1 MKRAVDKVL
10 ARDPNVVLRHFALVA
25 AAAAVATLAM
35 IAAAAAQ
42 ENPGMRPMPGHITE
56 APVGH
61 RQPHE
66 WNLPHKLQR
75 DEGHR
80 TGPQIDFDKQLQ
92 ICRGC

>member
-1 MKRAVDKVL
+1 MKRAVDQAL
-10 ARDPNVVLRHFALVA
+10 ARDPNVVLRRFALVA

-42 ENPGMRPMPGHITE
+42 ENPGTQPMPGHIPE

-80 TGPQIDFDKQLQ
+80 TDQQIEFDKGLQ
-92 ICRGC
+92 ICRRC